1 MAEKIHVLSR
11 LKNNYNYYLS
21 LKDPTIDTS
30 IYVYHN
36 TLKHFFFLPKFLGKI
51 ATWKKN
57 RREENM
63 P

>member
-1 MAEKIHVLSR
+1 MAEKMHVLSR
-11 LKNNYNYYLS
+11 LKNSYNYYLS

-36 TLKHFFFLPKFLGKI
+36 TLKHFLPKILGKI
-51 ATWKKN
+51 DTWKKN
-57 RREENM
+57 RKEENM